1 MIPDSIWN
9 GEVRAEDYDALDLR
23 VSRIV
28 AQGRLTKRFD
38 DGSRSRDYRVNVAI
52 VEHHELPAPEVFAL
66 FWMGSGPLR
75 AYRTTEADARTALAD
90 NGAFN
95 LA

>member
-9 GEVRAEDYDALDLR
+9 GEVRAEDYDALDRR
-23 VSRIV
+23 VCRIV
-28 AQGRLTKRFD
+28 AQGRIIKRFD
-38 DGSRSRDYRVNVAI
+38 DRGPRDYRVNVAI
-52 VEHHELPAPEVFAL
+52 VEHPELPAPEVFAL
-66 FWMGSGPLR
+66 FWMGCGPLR

-90 NGAFN
+90 HGAFN